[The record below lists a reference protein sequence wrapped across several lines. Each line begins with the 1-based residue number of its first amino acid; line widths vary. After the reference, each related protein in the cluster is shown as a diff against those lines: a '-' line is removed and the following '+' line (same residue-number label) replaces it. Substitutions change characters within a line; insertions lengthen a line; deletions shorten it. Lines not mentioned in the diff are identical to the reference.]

1 MTSTDPAPHDARVA
15 GIVSRGV
22 AAVIDLMVVL
32 VLLGLL
38 YVGLILVR
46 LAQSPA
52 AFAFPAVDAV
62 FSTAVT
68 FVVAVLYLTC
78 CWAVSGCTA
87 GAVTM
92 GLRVV
97 GRASSRVHP
106 LVALARAITC
116 VVFPIGL
123 VWVAVDR
130 QRRSLQDI
138 VFRTQVIY
146 SRPSGRRGFLP
157 DDEHG

>member
-1 MTSTDPAPHDARVA
+1 MTSTDPAPHDELA

-22 AAVIDLMVVL
+22 AAVIDLVVVL

-46 LAQSPA
+46 LAQAPA

-97 GRASSRVHP
+97 GRASPRVRSTGC
-106 LVALARAITC
+106 ACARDHLRR
-116 VVFPIGL
+116 VSDRPGL
-123 VWVAVDR
+123 
-130 QRRSLQDI
+130 
-138 VFRTQVIY
+138 
-146 SRPSGRRGFLP
+146 GRRGPATKIVARHRVSYSGDLLSTVRTARLSS
-157 DDEHG
+157 GR

>member
-1 MTSTDPAPHDARVA
+1 VTPTDPTLRDAGVA

-22 AAVIDLMVVL
+22 AAVIDLIVVL
-32 VLLGLL
+32 LLLGLL

-46 LAQSPA
+46 LARSPA
-52 AFAFPAVDAV
+52 AFALPAVDAV
-62 FSTAVT
+62 FSSAVT
-68 FVVAVLYLTC
+68 FVVAVLYLTS
-78 CWAVSGCTA
+78 CWAISGCTA

-97 GRASSRVHP
+97 GRASPRVHP
-106 LVALARAITC
+106 LVALPRAIAC

-138 VFRTQVIY
+138 VFRTRVIY
-146 SRPSGRRGFLP
+146 SRPSRRRGLLT
-157 DDEHG
+157 DNE

>member
-1 MTSTDPAPHDARVA
+1 VTSTDRTLHDARVA

-22 AAVIDLMVVL
+22 AAVIDLIVVL

-38 YVGLILVR
+38 YAGLILAR

-52 AFAFPAVDAV
+52 AFAFPAFDAV

-68 FVVAVLYLTC
+68 FVVAVLYLTG

-97 GRASSRVHP
+97 GRVSPRVHP
-106 LVALARAITC
+106 LVALGRAIAC

-123 VWVAVDR
+123 AWVAVDR

-138 VFRTQVIY
+138 VFRTRVIY
-146 SRPSGRRGFLP
+146 SRPSGR
-157 DDEHG
+157 